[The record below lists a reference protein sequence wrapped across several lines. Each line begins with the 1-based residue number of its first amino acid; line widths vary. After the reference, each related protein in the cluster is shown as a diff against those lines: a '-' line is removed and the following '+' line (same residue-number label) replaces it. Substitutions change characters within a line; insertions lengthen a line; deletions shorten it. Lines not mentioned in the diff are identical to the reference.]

1 MRLDI
6 SRKKNDSLVRPC
18 PIGTIPYSEHNK
30 IQIPSS
36 WQYEFLHSFPRF
48 LNNNHVAGHAEES
61 GPRAVDATR

>member
-6 SRKKNDSLVRPC
+6 SRKKRLSGASVSHM
-18 PIGTIPYSEHNK
+18 IPYSEHND

-36 WQYEFLHSFPRF
+36 WQYVFLHSFPRF